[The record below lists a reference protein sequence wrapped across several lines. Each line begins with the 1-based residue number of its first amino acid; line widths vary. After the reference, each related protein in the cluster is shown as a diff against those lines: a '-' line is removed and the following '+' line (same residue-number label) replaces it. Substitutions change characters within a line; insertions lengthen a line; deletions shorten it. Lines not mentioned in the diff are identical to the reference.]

1 MIPFLS
7 VSNYVASV
15 QHLKM
20 LQVNFGKD
28 EHGLREHD
36 INHKDKQNFNAVLN
50 IIS

>member
-1 MIPFLS
+1 MYT
-7 VSNYVASV
+7 NV

-28 EHGLREHD
+28 EHGEHD
-36 INHKDKQNFNAVLN
+36 INHKQNCNAVLN